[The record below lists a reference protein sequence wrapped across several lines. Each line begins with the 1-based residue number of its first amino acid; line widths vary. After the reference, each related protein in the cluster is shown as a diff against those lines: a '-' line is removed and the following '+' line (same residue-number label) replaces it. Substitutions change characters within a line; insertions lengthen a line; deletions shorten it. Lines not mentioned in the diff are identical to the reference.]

1 LPTFILYGG
10 VSFMRGAAA
19 CLLLSLSCAV
29 LAASAS
35 SSSNYIF
42 SVGSSNS
49 QDPHACGPRSVGLID
64 GATAEWVADSCIDV
78 DWLDYIET
86 ASSLE
91 SGVVVLYVNPGFG
104 QDTNFYIVD
113 FKSKNV
119 SRVLIGGDQG
129 EMRCVTVA
137 GRLSCYGVTPGDDND
152 ATQLMQVDG
161 RSGDSNPVLNLTK
174 YEGYS
179 IGGSVIDPDNLLY
192 HFIAVGD
199 PHTLALPP
207 ASARRSSALV
217 PRRRCRTACPL
228 PPKRGAPT
236 ASNLHEALSA
246 SDSSAA
252 AYDAEPSDQWLVTID
267 LKRMAVVAEAP
278 LTRNFMGPLS
288 LSLAHVRNASVSLM
302 RRVLP
307 PANLNSAC
315 AGPGHVQC

>member
-1 LPTFILYGG
+1 
-10 VSFMRGAAA
+10 
-19 CLLLSLSCAV
+19 
-29 LAASAS
+29 
-35 SSSNYIF
+35 
-42 SVGSSNS
+42 
-49 QDPHACGPRSVGLID
+49 
-64 GATAEWVADSCIDV
+64 
-78 DWLDYIET
+78 
-86 ASSLE
+86 
-91 SGVVVLYVNPGFG
+91 LYVNPGFG

-119 SRVLIGGDQG
+119 SRVLSGGDQG
-129 EMRCVTVA
+129 EMRCATLS

-152 ATQLMQVDG
+152 ATQLIQVDG
-161 RSGDSNPVLNLTK
+161 RSGDSSPVLNLTK

-207 ASARRSSALV
+207 ASARRSSAHV

-236 ASNLHEALSA
+236 ASNLHVASSA

-252 AYDAEPSDQWLVTID
+252 AFDAEPSDQWLVTID

-307 PANLNSAC
+307 PANLNSIC
-315 AGPGHVQC
+315 SGPGHVQC